1 MKTEKKENK
10 KTGERSD
17 AGGDSE
23 GRRKSSYEEED
34 TIALEEIP
42 EEKLESDIKA
52 GQVRGCKQVGEVWSK
67 LPHSPT

>member
-23 GRRKSSYEEED
+23 GRRKSTYEEED

-52 GQVRGCKQVGEVWSK
+52 GQVRG
-67 LPHSPT
+67 